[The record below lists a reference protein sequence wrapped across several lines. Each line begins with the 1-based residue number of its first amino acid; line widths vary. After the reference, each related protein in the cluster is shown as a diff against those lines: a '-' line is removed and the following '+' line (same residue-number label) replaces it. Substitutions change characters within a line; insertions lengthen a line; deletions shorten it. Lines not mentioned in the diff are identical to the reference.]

1 MIESKTILIYTINK
15 NIKMIKKPLNRI
27 CPTCKKII
35 EYKSREACRKGER
48 TNSICKSCAVKF
60 DYIKNPNKNI
70 GEKNGR
76 FGKDLK
82 DLMISKYG
90 IEKGNLKYDEWKF
103 NINSFKKGPENPQFG
118 KPGHINSGMSYK
130 GWFMSMFFRSSFE
143 LVFIYDYY
151 KKNKKLPISAESNNF
166 KVSIIKDNKEY
177 NYFPD
182 FYCPIKNCIYEIK
195 SKTFLNTESNIIKRE
210 FAKKHF
216 NSKGIQYVV
225 LTENDIETFNKLGW
239 QKIID
244 EFLYNLI
251 LENEVKLTEKSILKL
266 KNRFTK
272 GNKLKKLEILNTL

>member
-70 GEKNGR
+70 GENNGR
-76 FGKDLK
+76 FGKTLK
-82 DLMISKYG
+82 EVMIDKYG
-90 IEKGNLKYDEWKF
+90 RELADTKYDIWKS
-103 NINSFKKGPENPQFG
+103 NLNTFKSGVDNPQYG
-118 KPGHINSGMSYK
+118 KSGHINSGMSYK
-130 GWFMSMFFRSSFE
+130 GWFMGMFFRSSFE

-151 KKNKKLPISAESNNF
+151 IKNKKLPITAESNDF

-182 FYCPIKNCIYEIK
+182 FYCSIKNCVYEIK
-195 SKTFLNTESNIIKRE
+195 SKTFLNTD
-210 FAKKHF
+210 H
-216 NSKGIQYVV
+216 
-225 LTENDIETFNKLGW
+225 L
-239 QKIID
+239 
-244 EFLYNLI
+244 
-251 LENEVKLTEKSILKL
+251 
-266 KNRFTK
+266 
-272 GNKLKKLEILNTL
+272 LNHL